1 MRRGRVFILLALL
14 LLVGAAG
21 VFVVLGG
28 LGGGGEEQ
36 APPTP
41 TPLGE
46 AEIVI
51 AAQHIPRGSVIPP
64 EAIIVSPYPADYMVE
79 TMLDDPARVVGRR
92 ARVDIARG
100 VPVTENM
107 ITEEAGDLLA
117 VGSDAAFAI
126 PAGFTAISIPMD
138 RFSGVAYA
146 LREGDQVDVLVSM
159 LIVDLDEDF
168 QSPTPNRSIFLFNAN
183 GDLLSSFSCATIS
196 VDEGE
201 FICQQ
206 AEAGSVVGKIEFDE
220 TSGEDFFVVPSGPA
234 RPRLVTQ
241 RLIANAT
248 ILGVGNFALPE
259 EEVEQPTVV
268 ATEAPEGAGAP
279 AAQQAAPIEAPAVE
293 PPDIITLIVEPQDAL
308 ALNWAMGAGVD
319 LTLTLR
325 SPNDPAADLE
335 TDSMT
340 LQALIDNYNI
350 AVPSRLPFGLE
361 PVLQA
366 PPLEFPPD
374 FEPQPIPEG

>member
-21 VFVVLGG
+21 VFFVLNG
-28 LGGGGEEQ
+28 LGGGEDEV
-36 APPTP
+36 PPTP
-41 TPLGE
+41 TPIGE

-51 AAQHIPRGSVIPP
+51 AAQNISRGSVIPA
-64 EAIIVSPYPADYMVE
+64 EAVIVSPYPADYKVE
-79 TMLDDPARVVGRR
+79 TMLDDPGQVVGRR
-92 ARVDIARG
+92 ARQDIARG
-100 VPVTENM
+100 VPITENM
-107 ITEEAGDLLA
+107 ITQDAGDLLA
-117 VGSDAAFAI
+117 VGSDAAFVI

-146 LREGDQVDVLVSM
+146 ARAGDQVDVLVSM
-159 LIVDLDEDF
+159 LVVDLDPDF
-168 QSPTPNRSIFLFNAN
+168 QSPTPNRSIFLFNSS
-183 GDLLSSFSCATIS
+183 GDLLTSFSCLSIS

-201 FICQQ
+201 FICEQ
-206 AEAGSVVGKIEFDE
+206 AESTSVVGKIEFDE

-248 ILGVGNFALPE
+248 VLGVGNFALPE
-259 EEVEQPTVV
+259 EEAEPVV
-268 ATEAPEGAGAP
+268 VTPDQPEGAGAP
-279 AAQQAAPIEAPAVE
+279 AAQQAAVVEQPAVE

-319 LTLTLR
+319 MTLTLR
-325 SPNDPAADLE
+325 SPNDPAADLD

-350 AVPSRLPFGLE
+350 AVPSKLPYGLE

-366 PPLEFPPD
+366 PALDFPPD
-374 FEPQPIPEG
+374 FEPQQEPEG

>member
-28 LGGGGEEQ
+28 IGGGGEAQ
-36 APPTP
+36 VPPTP
-41 TPLGE
+41 TPIGE

-64 EAIIVSPYPADYMVE
+64 EAVIVSPYPADYMVE

-92 ARVDIARG
+92 ARQDIARG
-100 VPVTENM
+100 VPITENM
-107 ITEEAGDLLA
+107 ITEEAGDLLG
-117 VGSDAAFAI
+117 VGSDAAFSI

-138 RFSGVAYA
+138 RFSGVAFA
-146 LREGDQVDVLVSM
+146 VRAGDQVDVLVGM
-159 LIVDLDEDF
+159 LMVDLDPDF
-168 QSPTPNRSIFLFNAN
+168 QSPTPNRSIFLFNSN
-183 GDLLSSFSCATIS
+183 GDLLSSFSCETIS
-196 VDEGE
+196 VQEGE
-201 FICQQ
+201 FACQQ
-206 AEAGSVVGKIEFDE
+206 AEAGSVVGKIAFDE
-220 TSGEDFFVVPSGPA
+220 TSGEDFFVVPSGPT

-248 ILGVGNFALPE
+248 VLGVGNFPLPQE
-259 EEVEQPTVV
+259 EQEPVV
-268 ATEAPEGAGAP
+268 VTEAPEGAGAP
-279 AAQQAAPIEAPAVE
+279 AAQQAAPVEEPAVE
-293 PPDIITLIVEPQDAL
+293 PPDIITLIVDPQDAL
-308 ALNWAMGAGVD
+308 ALTWAMGAGVD

-325 SPNDPAADLE
+325 SPNDPAADVD

-350 AVPSRLPFGLE
+350 AVPSKLPFGLE

-366 PPLEFPPD
+366 PTVNFPPD
-374 FEPQPIPEG
+374 FEPTPPPEG